1 MTHTQGKAV
10 PIWWEDLQVGE
21 VRDLGTI
28 SPTREEIIAFASQF
42 DPQPFHLDDEAGKAS
57 VFGGLSASGWH
68 TCSLAMRL
76 MVTNFLHQTSS
87 LGSPGLDSLKWL
99 KPVYPGDVLRL
110 QHNCPRHHHHLQQHS
125 IIVDNHNSLVTTRF
139 IHHGSYSSS
148 SSSSSSTTTARC
160 NQRSITG
167 THHRTRHWHTT

>member
-1 MTHTQGKAV
+1 MSTPTDTSTIR
-10 PIWWEDLQVGE
+10 IWWEDLQVGE
-21 VRDLGTI
+21 VRDLGSI

-68 TCSLAMRL
+68 TYGLAMRL

-87 LGSPGLDSLKWL
+87 LGSPGLESLKWL

-110 QHNCPRHHHHLQQHS
+110 QHTITDKRPMSKRPD
-125 IIVDNHNSLVTTRF
+125 VGLVRTVWEMF
-139 IHHGSYSSS
+139 
-148 SSSSSSTTTARC
+148 
-160 NQRSITG
+160 NQRG
-167 THHRTRHWHTT
+167 DKVLHMEGHGMFRLRPPAPHEAAAPPQ